1 MAKLKK
7 NKPGHGASAMAFHGK
22 AKDGTNIVGIGNLR
36 VVIIEDE
43 GTWFAQ
49 GLEIDY
55 AVQAKSLATVKKAFE
70 DGLAATIH
78 ENLRIH
84 GTIEALLKPAPPEVW
99 TEMLFGAAV
108 AGKHI
113 KRYSQISLHQ
123 KLQQSLPFN
132 AIDYLELPKAA

>member
-1 MAKLKK
+1 
-7 NKPGHGASAMAFHGK
+7 MAFHGK

-99 TEMLFGAAV
+99 T
-108 AGKHI
+108 
-113 KRYSQISLHQ
+113 
-123 KLQQSLPFN
+123 
-132 AIDYLELPKAA
+132 